1 MMICN
6 YVYEHV
12 EDNTTLTVRYTN
24 VFPKTACSTG
34 PMWATSARTRTS

>member
-24 VFPKTACSTG
+24 VFPQNRLFNWT
-34 PMWATSARTRTS
+34 MWATSARTRTS